1 MGLARRIQG
10 AVSAGSRKTATDDPR
25 AWATMFD
32 VEGELLFDELLF
44 DVVLSGT
51 GAGEVRGAVD
61 PHPASIN
68 TPITIADSRCRRV
81 RVATVA
87 RRHVARRNQNT
98 QVTG

>member
-10 AVSAGSRKTATDDPR
+10 AVSAGSWKTATDDPR

-32 VEGELLFDELLF
+32 AEGELLF

-87 RRHVARRNQNT
+87 RRRVAWRNQNT